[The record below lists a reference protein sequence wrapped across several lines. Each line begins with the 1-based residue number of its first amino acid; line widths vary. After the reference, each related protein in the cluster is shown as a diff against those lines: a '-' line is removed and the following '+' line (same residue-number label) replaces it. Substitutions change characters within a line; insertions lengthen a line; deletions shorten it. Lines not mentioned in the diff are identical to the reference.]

1 MKQIQTIARI
11 AEWAEAGG
19 AMPMDKELAALAAV
33 MDHLDTYNDTYE
45 ADTVV
50 LLNVRAAI

>member
-1 MKQIQTIARI
+1 
-11 AEWAEAGG
+11 
-19 AMPMDKELAALAAV
+19 MPMDKELAALAAV